1 MPSLSRAPARSG
13 GGGGATV
20 AEQMALEHV
29 SHGQTRFVTPGVAP
43 DARGVVLGRF
53 CLLVFPSLEGVVSWL
68 RVYSHEASLD
78 ELVAGLEI
86 LRVRTP
92 LMSREMMVKIPS
104 VSSYAAD
111 RAARV
116 ARLVGGTIYTGTAK
130 HFVRYRDD
138 RSPYGYDAVDIGALP
153 AQAELVVHDD
163 DFAQSYVR
171 EGQLP
176 LARLLFRL
184 SLRRTP
190 GQARLTHEQRG
201 ELVLAVARGLGDG
214 VIRYLW
220 RNRVEATVGLVVPR
234 VQPGSVERAG
244 DPSYL
249 LMRVRELP
257 ERILGLCLGTPGI
270 DVFLPAGPNVAVAVG
285 WTHPVELSSCASL
298 LPDDGYHLFWPG
310 DRVDVVP
317 GPLELS
323 RLADLMR
330 IDLTLGESRDPVP
343 QQLRTPDPIG
353 VQLRLA
359 PAVGGMRRVTA
370 TLVPLSLAPHFKRLV
385 FALPPASLRGL
396 RTAVTDRGILVVAP
410 QGIDVIP
417 LGTLLAAQAP
427 GILVPLGLEIVPRVS
442 PEVLAAALNHGSGL
456 WTVFASEGVPLQLA
470 DSALAPLERRTI
482 AKLEAESLEVRDVAV
497 AAAGEPTVTNDPLGR
512 FALWGFPEQ
521 KTLGS

>member
-1 MPSLSRAPARSG
+1 
-13 GGGGATV
+13 
-20 AEQMALEHV
+20 MALEHV

-43 DARGVVLGRF
+43 DPRGVVLGRF

-86 LRVRTP
+86 VRVRTP
-92 LMSREMMVKIPS
+92 LMSREMVVKIPS
-104 VSSYAAD
+104 VSSYTAD

-116 ARLVGGTIYTGTAK
+116 ARLVGGTTYTGTSK
-130 HFVRYRDD
+130 HFVKYRDE

-153 AQAELVVHDD
+153 QGAEIMVHDD
-163 DFAQSYVR
+163 DFTQSYVK
-171 EGQLP
+171 EGELP
-176 LARLLFRL
+176 LSRLLFRL

-190 GQARLTHEQRG
+190 GQIRLSHEQRA

-220 RNRVEATVGLVVPR
+220 RNKVDATVGLVTPR
-234 VQPGSVERAG
+234 AQAGRDPVG

-249 LMRVRELP
+249 IMRVRDLP

-270 DVFLPAGPNVAVAVG
+270 DVFLPAGANVAVAVG
-285 WTHPVELSSCASL
+285 WTHPVELSSVASL

-323 RLADLMR
+323 RLQDLTR
-330 IDLTLGESRDPVP
+330 IDLTLDEGRDPVA
-343 QQLRTPDPIG
+343 QQLRQVDPIG

-359 PAVGGMRRVTA
+359 PAVGGVRRVTA
-370 TLVPLSLAPHFKRLV
+370 TLVPLAQAAHFKRLV

-396 RTAVTDRGILVVAP
+396 RAAVTDRGILVIAP
-410 QGIDVIP
+410 QGIDVVP
-417 LGTLLAAQAP
+417 LGTLLSAQAP
-427 GILVPLGLEIVPRVS
+427 GILVPLGMEIVPRVS

-456 WTVFASEGVPLQLA
+456 WTVFANEGAPLQLA
-470 DSALAPLERRTI
+470 DGALAPLERRTV
-482 AKLEAESLEVRDVAV
+482 AKLETETLDVRDVAV
-497 AAAGEPTVTNDPLGR
+497 AAPQDPTVVNDPLGR

-521 KTLGS
+521 KALGS

>member
-1 MPSLSRAPARSG
+1 MLPCAA
-13 GGGGATV
+13 
-20 AEQMALEHV
+20 MALEHV
-29 SHGQTRFVTPGVAP
+29 AHGQTRFVTPGVAP
-43 DARGVVLGRF
+43 DPRGVVMGRF

-68 RVYSHEASLD
+68 RVFSHEASID

-92 LMSREMMVKIPS
+92 LMSREMMIKIPS
-104 VSSYAAD
+104 VSSYTAD

-130 HFVRYRDD
+130 HFVKYRDD
-138 RSPYGYDAVDIGALP
+138 RSPYGYDAVDIGVLP
-153 AQAELVVHDD
+153 GNAEMMVHDD

-171 EGQLP
+171 EGELP

-190 GQARLTHEQRG
+190 GNARLTSEQRADLILG
-201 ELVLAVARGLGDG
+201 VARGLGDG

-220 RNRVEATVGLVVPR
+220 RNRVEAQVGLVAPR
-234 VQPGSVERAG
+234 TSATSERAG

-249 LMRVRELP
+249 LMRVRDLP

-285 WTHPVELSSCASL
+285 WTHPVELSSVATL
-298 LPDDGYHLFWPG
+298 LPDDSFHLFWPG
-310 DRVDVVP
+310 DRVDVLA

-323 RLADLMR
+323 RLADLTR
-330 IDLTLGESRDPVP
+330 IDLTLDDGREPAPHRISA
-343 QQLRTPDPIG
+343 PDVIG

-359 PAVGGMRRVTA
+359 PAVGAVRRVTG
-370 TLVPLSLAPHFKRLV
+370 TLVPIALAGHFKRLV

-396 RTAVTDRGILVVAP
+396 RAAVTDRGILIVAP
-410 QGIDVIP
+410 QGIDVVP

-456 WTVFASEGVPLQLA
+456 WTVFGTDGVPFQLA
-470 DSALAPLERRTI
+470 DGALAPLERRAI
-482 AKLEAESLEVRDVAV
+482 AKLETETVEVRDVALG
-497 AAAGEPTVTNDPLGR
+497 ATGDPTVVNDPLGR

-521 KTLGS
+521 KTLGP

>member
-1 MPSLSRAPARSG
+1 
-13 GGGGATV
+13 
-20 AEQMALEHV
+20 MALEHV
-29 SHGQTRFVTPGVAP
+29 AHGQTRFVTPGVAP
-43 DARGVVLGRF
+43 DPRGVVLGRF

-92 LMSREMMVKIPS
+92 LMSREMILKVPS
-104 VSSYAAD
+104 VSSYTAD

-130 HFVRYRDD
+130 HFVKYRDD

-153 AQAELVVHDD
+153 GNADLMVHDD
-163 DFAQSYVR
+163 DFTQAYVR
-171 EGQLP
+171 EGELP

-190 GQARLTHEQRG
+190 GTVRLTAEQRAD
-201 ELVLAVARGLGDG
+201 LLLAVARGLGDG

-220 RNRVEATVGLVVPR
+220 RNRVEATVGLVTPR
-234 VQPGSVERAG
+234 AQAGVDRGG

-249 LMRVRELP
+249 LVRVRDLP

-270 DVFLPAGPNVAVAVG
+270 DVFLPAGANVAVAVG

-298 LPDDGYHLFWPG
+298 LPDDSFHLFWPG

-323 RLADLMR
+323 RLQDLTR
-330 IDLTLGESRDPVP
+330 IDLTLEEGREPAPHKMSA
-343 QQLRTPDPIG
+343 PDVIG

-359 PAVGGMRRVTA
+359 PAVGAVRRVIG
-370 TLVPLSLAPHFKRLV
+370 TLVPLAQALHFKRLV
-385 FALPPASLRGL
+385 FALPPAALRGL
-396 RTAVTDRGILVVAP
+396 RAAVTDRGILVVAP
-410 QGIDVIP
+410 QGIDVVP

-427 GILVPLGLEIVPRVS
+427 GILVPLGLEVVPRVS

-456 WTVFASEGVPLQLA
+456 WTVFGLDGAPFQLA
-470 DSALAPLERRTI
+470 DGALVALERRTI
-482 AKLEAESLEVRDVAV
+482 AKLSADAAEVQDVAV
-497 AAAGEPTVTNDPLGR
+497 TPGPEPTVVNDPLGR
-512 FALWGFPEQ
+512 FALWGFPEP
-521 KTLGS
+521 KTLGP